1 MLRYLEVQP
10 FNPPLE
16 EFWWLHLKTKTSTE
30 TKREL
35 VHLVMLFVVSCGL
48 YIADSRQ
55 TLGRLSADFQI
66 FQCFSTFFKW
76 VPKWVPM
83 WRLQKFYPDEIS
95 LSLGVPGDLATWLR
109 GQDGPRM
116 DHGTQTTETTQ
127 TTQSGFSL
135 FFCCSLQS
143 WPLYNLV
150 YTTLSNFK
158 QKPCSIAAEQWFL
171 MCIR

>member
-16 EFWWLHLKTKTSTE
+16 EFWWLHLKTKTSAE

-95 LSLGVPGDLATWLR
+95 LSLSVPGDLASNMASRTGWTT
-109 GQDGPRM
+109 DGPRV
-116 DHGTQTTETTQ
+116 DH
-127 TTQSGFSL
+127 SL

-158 QKPCSIAAEQWFL
+158 QKSCSIAAEQWFL